1 MNRTYYSIKIEH
13 LIEKLRENLVGWRI
27 IPPSNIKEG
36 SIRLITPESL
46 GFYLFPG
53 ERLWELIPVLSSSL
67 RRVRIGPW
75 SLSSVLDAREVGRDI
90 PWKIKTIQS
99 LVEYLKTEEFRSLVV
114 LKYLTSQGILNIGLQ
129 NIDSWGS
136 NPVLRGALLKYNPS
150 EDSNEIKFIKEMN
163 LIAKD
168 LLLGKKISDSE
179 GKQFYNRLKSLPV
192 DIITKT
198 RWLSLLISQSAQG

>member
-99 LVEYLKTEEFRSLVV
+99 LVEYLKTEEFR
-114 LKYLTSQGILNIGLQ
+114 LK
-129 NIDSWGS
+129 
-136 NPVLRGALLKYNPS
+136 VALEHLKQDDLFLIACQADQWQTDPLLKSALIKYNPS
-150 EDSNEIKFIKEMN
+150 GPT
-163 LIAKD
+163 LVAKK
-168 LLLGKKISDSE
+168 LLLKESLSETERETLYNYLTENYPTYSDR
-179 GKQFYNRLKSLPV
+179 RLKNY
-192 DIITKT
+192 
-198 RWLSLLISQSAQG
+198 WLSLLLQIHIIK